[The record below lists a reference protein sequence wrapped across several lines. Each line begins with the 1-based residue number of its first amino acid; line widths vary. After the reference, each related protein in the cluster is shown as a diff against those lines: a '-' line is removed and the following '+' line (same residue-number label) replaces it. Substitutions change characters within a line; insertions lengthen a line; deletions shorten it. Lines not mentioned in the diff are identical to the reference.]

1 MSADTQAFE
10 TLKLHIFDH
19 IKAPAL
25 TTFLWPSSVNM
36 SSPVYVFH
44 TFVKSV
50 VRRAKR
56 RVIDVEEDV
65 WDTAARETGMQ
76 RSHVRG
82 VATPWTS

>member
-44 TFVKSV
+44 TFENDVI
-50 VRRAKR
+50 RRAKR
-56 RVIDVEEDV
+56 RVIDVEGDV
-65 WDTAARETGMQ
+65 WDVAARETGVL
-76 RSHVRG
+76 RSR
-82 VATPWTS
+82 AA